1 MAKLRWIH
9 FPKSHLPTG
18 EAAAVVQVFER
29 HHAEVDSERHD
40 LDSNDVLRVIS
51 QDLAGAGFWVETSKR
66 AEDKVPVPV
75 LFGMN
80 GAVEKTFNA
89 DAFHPQGGVVV
100 EIEAGRA
107 VANNQFLKDLFQ
119 ACLMQDVRHLVVAV
133 RNDYRGKDD
142 FMAVVAFIESLY
154 ASRRMQLPL
163 EGVTIVGY

>member
-1 MAKLRWIH
+1 M
-9 FPKSHLPTG
+9 
-18 EAAAVVQVFER
+18 E
-29 HHAEVDSERHD
+29 
-40 LDSNDVLRVIS
+40 
-51 QDLAGAGFWVETSKR
+51 AGFRVETSKR

-89 DAFHPQGGVVV
+89 DAFHPHGGVVV

-163 EGVTIVGY
+163 EGVLIVGY